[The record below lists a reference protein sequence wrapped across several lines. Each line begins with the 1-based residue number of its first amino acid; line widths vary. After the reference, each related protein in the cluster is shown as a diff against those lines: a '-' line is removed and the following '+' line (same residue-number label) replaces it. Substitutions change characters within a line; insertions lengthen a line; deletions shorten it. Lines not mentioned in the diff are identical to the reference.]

1 MTDRFIEH
9 AMSVKGQAEEPP
21 REVCARCGA
30 YTKDTYYDEET
41 DDLEYI
47 CDTCAWNI

>member
-1 MTDRFIEH
+1 MTDHFIEH

-30 YTKDTYYDEET
+30 YTKDTYYNEET
-41 DDLEYI
+41 DNLEYI